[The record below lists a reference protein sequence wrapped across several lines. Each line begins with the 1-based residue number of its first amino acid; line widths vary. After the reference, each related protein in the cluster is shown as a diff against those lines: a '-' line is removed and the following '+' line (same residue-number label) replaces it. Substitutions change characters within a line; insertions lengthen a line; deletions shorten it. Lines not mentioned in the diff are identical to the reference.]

1 MDSFAGRFL
10 GIKWRQRIPA
20 TSTSYWVVKNQ
31 MTIGMK
37 QVGPMAGALV
47 LLVLGL
53 VEFQRKYKCELP
65 TKNEIETVV
74 PEVKEPTRAEIGKH
88 ELHMGW

>member
-1 MDSFAGRFL
+1 MASKDSRHVNFTL
-10 GIKWRQRIPA
+10 GGD
-20 TSTSYWVVKNQ
+20 YQ

-37 QVGPMAGALV
+37 QIGPMALALG
-47 LLVLGL
+47 LLAFGL
-53 VEFQRKYKCELP
+53 VEFQRNYKCELP
-65 TKNEIETVV
+65 TKNEMETVV